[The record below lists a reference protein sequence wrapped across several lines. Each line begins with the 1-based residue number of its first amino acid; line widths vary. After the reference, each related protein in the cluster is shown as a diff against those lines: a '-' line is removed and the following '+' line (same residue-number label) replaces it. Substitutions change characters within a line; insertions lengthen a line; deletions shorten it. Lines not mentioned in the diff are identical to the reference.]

1 MKQFLRILYAFFLLL
16 IQLIYFIIICIVFLP
31 LIIYSLI
38 AKK

>member
-1 MKQFLRILYAFFLLL
+1 MKQFLKILYAFFLLL

-31 LIIYSLI
+31 LIIYALI